1 MIRRIISIFLA
12 VCLMFGLL
20 PVGALAA
27 TPTSGSCGKYAK
39 WSYHA
44 ATKTL
49 TISGRGDM
57 ADYKT
62 ERGGLVDNPPPWDAY
77 REEMEHAVINS
88 GITSIGSEAFGSQWS
103 DKTYPN
109 LRSVSIAPTVTKIG
123 DAAFNGAKKLD
134 AIELTNVTSLGSG
147 VFQFSGLKSIYIPA
161 SLETIPE
168 DGTDTSAVLCFLGC
182 SELQSIIVSSGNPKY
197 HSVDGV
203 LFAGTALL
211 CYPAGKTGSNYA
223 VPNGTT
229 KITGEAFRGNSNIT
243 AVSIPASVQKIGNFA
258 FMYCDRLQNA
268 DLAEG
273 ITSVAS
279 TAFSHTA
286 VATLVLPASV
296 TDFTS
301 TSAYE
306 DRSDTAQTLYF
317 TGKAAPAFDGLGC
330 TTNTVVYYPE
340 NATGWDTVQQQDDV
354 KHYIKQGWLEFRTG
368 TPPVKATAIEPMS
381 FGDLIING
389 AGTAISYYLLTD
401 ANQNPVPG
409 VRVSYTLSGTDG
421 SRTIAQAVS
430 DGNGILAVPT
440 PQVTA
445 DTSFTVVFRPY
456 DANTSYSGSSQT
468 FDVRVKQLSYSQRWK
483 GALKGIGELGLSA
496 GVGVAL
502 PVSAFEATLGKLAA
516 SGEISASVEFKE
528 TYEDGVRSRDMLC
541 TYDEAAQIKA
551 NAGIDASVM
560 DNVKLTLIG
569 AASSAKINHAQT
581 FGLHLDNY
589 NPISMTQTLKAG
601 TFLMQCALLPSNGSV
616 FVTKLLETLNLGA
629 NAYKSEGKLTIKAG
643 ASAVSLKIG
652 PENGK
657 QFSGGVLGLDADS
670 IWTFTHNFNLY
681 NNQEIIS
688 KATKASIGAGIL
700 SNIKYGDDT
709 DNINSKAYI
718 FGAKHTNSVEMSAT
732 TDHSTGELQALSYK
746 VYDGDES
753 GIAWFSR
760 SNDIFATVTYQ
771 GDAAKS
777 LAQAYPALAQFAAGD
792 YLAMKYSDVISA
804 FTASS
809 LPASVTE
816 TYKSKTG
823 MDGEFPI
830 GVAAGLDAKIGLG
843 ISGED
848 SYEFVKNTAAT
859 HHGTIY
865 TTTMANATLDTVR
878 EKTITLDEYVT
889 EPLRAITEKLSDT
902 ITSIFNTVVGGVK
915 NAWSSVKGTV
925 SGWYLEVRSM
935 VSSSTQAQSYAML
948 SVMNADADA
957 DTASVAVTVGDPYIV
972 AVYADRERKTLVS
985 DEALAEHPLTLELQY
1000 TAGMLAAAGAVSSA
1014 DIRLFHYDPDRNL
1027 YICCEST
1034 HDPST
1039 RTVSAQITQQGEYI
1053 LGVDTAA
1060 PLVDGFMLS
1069 DGTLMPTITAVISDM
1084 SGIGDFSFYL
1094 DGNAVQPLVTMENLS
1109 SFYDTRSGV
1118 FTYSFAAPLTAG
1130 EHTAS
1135 FLVTDTLGNRMR
1147 EPVSFSFRLSGFG
1160 VTFTSFD
1167 VPTAVN
1173 IDEEQL
1179 IVTAATTQTATIS
1192 GMLLS
1197 IKTPDGN
1204 HLSVP
1209 MTLGTDGVWT
1219 AALNTLP
1226 ESRELTLCAI
1236 ASDSFGNSIRSDS
1249 RTVTLLSSKTDAAA
1263 LCSAQAAAAGNG
1275 VNVTCVIAAP
1285 GTQALSGILIAAA
1298 YDIDG
1303 KMLACTQVGVGLQKN
1318 EQQDVSL
1325 RLSGTSG
1332 QAFYVKLFFYN
1343 PTQGNTPICRSI
1355 LCLVR

>member
-20 PVGALAA
+20 PVSALAA
-27 TPTSGSCGKYAK
+27 TPTSGSCGKNAK
-39 WSYHA
+39 WSYNT

-57 ADYKT
+57 TDY
-62 ERGGLVDNPPPWDAY
+62 EVDPVMGIEDAPPWNAY
-77 REEMEHAVINS
+77 REELEHVIINS
-88 GITSIGSEAFGSQWS
+88 GITSIGSQAFGSWHS
-103 DKTYPN
+103 SNYYPN
-109 LRSVSIAPTVTKIG
+109 ISSVFISSTVTKLG
-123 DAAFNGAKKLD
+123 KYAFAYAEKLES
-134 AIELTNVTSLGSG
+134 IELPNVTSIGYDALHGTG
-147 VFQFSGLKSIYIPA
+147 IH
-161 SLETIPE
+161 SLMLPSTLAEFE
-168 DGTDTSAVLCFLGC
+168 GADSRGFLFC
-182 SELQSIIVSSGNPKY
+182 KNLQSITVDSGNQKY
-197 HSVDGV
+197 RSVDGV
-203 LFAGTALL
+203 LFEGNKLL
-211 CYPAGKTGSNYA
+211 RYPAGKAGNIYT
-223 VPNGTT
+223 VPSGTT
-229 KITGEAFRGNSNIT
+229 WIATSAFADNENITTISIPSSVSKIDSLAFEQCSKLAKITI
-243 AVSIPASVQKIGNFA
+243 
-258 FMYCDRLQNA
+258 
-268 DLAEG
+268 AEG
-273 ITSVAS
+273 VTRVAS
-279 TAFSHTA
+279 DAFWGTALTSI
-286 VATLVLPASV
+286 VLPASV
-296 TDFTS
+296 NDFT
-301 TSAYE
+301 TNWGTEPDVDYLN
-306 DRSDTAQTLYF
+306 RTFYF
-317 TGKAAPAFDGLGC
+317 TGTEAPEFDTYCCNVWSGYK
-330 TTNTVVYYPE
+330 VVICYPE
-340 NATGWDTVQQQDDV
+340 NATGWDAVQQQDDV
-354 KHYIKQGWLEFRTG
+354 KYQVEAGVLEFKAG

-502 PVSAFEATLGKLAA
+502 PVSDFEATLGKLAA

-528 TYEDGVRSRDMLC
+528 AYEDGVRSRDMLC

-560 DNVKLTLIG
+560 DNVTLTLIG

-589 NPISMTQTLKAG
+589 NPLSMTQTLKAG

-688 KATKASIGAGIL
+688 KATKASIGAGVL

-823 MDGEFPI
+823 MDVEFPI

-935 VSSSTQAQSYAML
+935 VSSSAQAQSYAML

-985 DEALAEHPLTLELQY
+985 DEALAEHPLTIELQY

-1094 DGNAVQPLVTMENLS
+1094 DGNAVHPLVTMENLS

>member
-1 MIRRIISIFLA
+1 
-12 VCLMFGLL
+12 
-20 PVGALAA
+20 
-27 TPTSGSCGKYAK
+27 
-39 WSYHA
+39 
-44 ATKTL
+44 
-49 TISGRGDM
+49 
-57 ADYKT
+57 
-62 ERGGLVDNPPPWDAY
+62 
-77 REEMEHAVINS
+77 MEA
-88 GITSIGSEAFGSQWS
+88 
-103 DKTYPN
+103 
-109 LRSVSIAPTVTKIG
+109 
-123 DAAFNGAKKLD
+123 
-134 AIELTNVTSLGSG
+134 
-147 VFQFSGLKSIYIPA
+147 
-161 SLETIPE
+161 
-168 DGTDTSAVLCFLGC
+168 
-182 SELQSIIVSSGNPKY
+182 
-197 HSVDGV
+197 
-203 LFAGTALL
+203 
-211 CYPAGKTGSNYA
+211 
-223 VPNGTT
+223 
-229 KITGEAFRGNSNIT
+229 
-243 AVSIPASVQKIGNFA
+243 
-258 FMYCDRLQNA
+258 
-268 DLAEG
+268 
-273 ITSVAS
+273 
-279 TAFSHTA
+279 
-286 VATLVLPASV
+286 
-296 TDFTS
+296 
-301 TSAYE
+301 
-306 DRSDTAQTLYF
+306 
-317 TGKAAPAFDGLGC
+317 
-330 TTNTVVYYPE
+330 
-340 NATGWDTVQQQDDV
+340 
-354 KHYIKQGWLEFRTG
+354 
-368 TPPVKATAIEPMS
+368 
-381 FGDLIING
+381 
-389 AGTAISYYLLTD
+389 
-401 ANQNPVPG
+401 
-409 VRVSYTLSGTDG
+409 
-421 SRTIAQAVS
+421 
-430 DGNGILAVPT
+430 
-440 PQVTA
+440 
-445 DTSFTVVFRPY
+445 
-456 DANTSYSGSSQT
+456 
-468 FDVRVKQLSYSQRWK
+468 
-483 GALKGIGELGLSA
+483 
-496 GVGVAL
+496 
-502 PVSAFEATLGKLAA
+502 
-516 SGEISASVEFKE
+516 
-528 TYEDGVRSRDMLC
+528 YEDGVRSRDMLC

-589 NPISMTQTLKAG
+589 NPLSMTQTLKAG

-823 MDGEFPI
+823 MDVEFPI

-957 DTASVAVTVGDPYIV
+957 DTASVAVTVGDPYII

-985 DEALAEHPLTLELQY
+985 DEALAEHPLTIELQY

-1094 DGNAVQPLVTMENLS
+1094 DGNAVHPLVTMENLS

-1147 EPVSFSFRLSGFG
+1147 EPVSFSFCLSGFG

>member
-20 PVGALAA
+20 PVSALAA
-27 TPTSGSCGKYAK
+27 TPTSGSCGKNAK
-39 WSYHA
+39 WSYNT

-57 ADYKT
+57 TDY
-62 ERGGLVDNPPPWDAY
+62 EVDPVMGIEDAPPWNAY
-77 REEMEHAVINS
+77 REELEHVIINS
-88 GITSIGSEAFGSQWS
+88 GITSIGSQAFGSWHS
-103 DKTYPN
+103 SNYYPN
-109 LRSVSIAPTVTKIG
+109 ISSVFISSTVTKLG
-123 DAAFNGAKKLD
+123 KYAFAYAEKLES
-134 AIELTNVTSLGSG
+134 IELPNVTSIGYDALHGTG
-147 VFQFSGLKSIYIPA
+147 IH
-161 SLETIPE
+161 SLMLPSTLAEFE
-168 DGTDTSAVLCFLGC
+168 GADSRGFLFC
-182 SELQSIIVSSGNPKY
+182 KNLQSITVDSGNQKY
-197 HSVDGV
+197 RSVDGV
-203 LFAGTALL
+203 LFEGNKLL
-211 CYPAGKTGSNYA
+211 RYPAGKAGNIYT
-223 VPNGTT
+223 VPSGTT
-229 KITGEAFRGNSNIT
+229 WIATSAFADNENITTISIPSSVSKIDSLAFEQCSKLAKITI
-243 AVSIPASVQKIGNFA
+243 
-258 FMYCDRLQNA
+258 
-268 DLAEG
+268 AEG
-273 ITSVAS
+273 VTRVAS
-279 TAFSHTA
+279 DAFWGTALTSI
-286 VATLVLPASV
+286 VLPASV
-296 TDFTS
+296 NDFT
-301 TSAYE
+301 TNWGTEPDVDYLN
-306 DRSDTAQTLYF
+306 RTFYF
-317 TGKAAPAFDGLGC
+317 TGTEAPEFDTYCCNVWSGYK
-330 TTNTVVYYPE
+330 VVICYPE
-340 NATGWDTVQQQDDV
+340 NATGWDAVQQQDDV
-354 KHYIKQGWLEFRTG
+354 KYQVEAGVLEFKAG

-502 PVSAFEATLGKLAA
+502 PVSDFEATLGKLAA

-528 TYEDGVRSRDMLC
+528 AYEDGVRSRDMLC

-560 DNVKLTLIG
+560 DNVTLTLIG

-589 NPISMTQTLKAG
+589 NPLSMTQTLKAG

-688 KATKASIGAGIL
+688 KATKASIGAGVL

-823 MDGEFPI
+823 MDVEFPI

-935 VSSSTQAQSYAML
+935 VSSSAQAQSYAML

-985 DEALAEHPLTLELQY
+985 DEALAEHPLTIELQY

-1014 DIRLFHYDPDRNL
+1014 DIRLFHYDPARNL

-1094 DGNAVQPLVTMENLS
+1094 DGNAVHPLVTMENLS

>member
-1 MIRRIISIFLA
+1 MTRRIISIFLA
-12 VCLMFGLL
+12 VCLMLGLL
-20 PVGALAA
+20 PVGVLAA

-57 ADYKT
+57 ADYET
-62 ERGGLVDNPPPWDAY
+62 DPAMGIENAPPWDAY
-77 REEMEHAVINS
+77 RDEIKYAIINE
-88 GITSIGSEAFGSQWS
+88 GITSIGTEAFGFQYTSRYYS
-103 DKTYPN
+103 N
-109 LRSVSIAPTVTKIG
+109 LTSVSIAPTVTKIG
-123 DAAFNGAKKLD
+123 RCAFTNAENLESIELPNVTSIGYSAFNGTG
-134 AIELTNVTSLGSG
+134 IHSLMLPSTLVEFKGADSRG
-147 VFQFSGLKSIYIPA
+147 
-161 SLETIPE
+161 
-168 DGTDTSAVLCFLGC
+168 FLSC
-182 SELQSIIVSSGNPKY
+182 KNLQSITVASGNQKY
-197 HSVDGV
+197 RSVDGV
-203 LFAGTALL
+203 LFEGNKLLRYPAEKAGRSYTVPIGTTWIATSAFACNENVTTISVPSSVSKIDSLAFEQCSKLEKITIAEGVTRVASDAFWGTAL
-211 CYPAGKTGSNYA
+211 T
-223 VPNGTT
+223 
-229 KITGEAFRGNSNIT
+229 
-243 AVSIPASVQKIGNFA
+243 SI
-258 FMYCDRLQNA
+258 
-268 DLAEG
+268 
-273 ITSVAS
+273 
-279 TAFSHTA
+279 
-286 VATLVLPASV
+286 VLPASV
-296 TDFTS
+296 NDFTTNWGS
-301 TSAYE
+301 EADVDYLNRTF
-306 DRSDTAQTLYF
+306 YF
-317 TGKAAPAFDGLGC
+317 TGTKAPKFDTYCCNVWRGYK
-330 TTNTVVYYPE
+330 VVIFYPE
-340 NATGWDTVQQQDDV
+340 NATGWDAVQQQDNV
-354 KHYIKQGWLEFRTG
+354 KYQVEAGELEFRTG

-401 ANQNPVPG
+401 TNQDPVPG

-483 GALKGIGELGLSA
+483 GALKGIGEIGLSA
-496 GVGVAL
+496 GVGAAL
-502 PVSAFEATLGKLAA
+502 PVSDFEATLGKLAA

-569 AASSAKINHAQT
+569 AAGSAKINHAQT

-589 NPISMTQTLKAG
+589 NPLSMTQALQAG

-688 KATKASIGAGIL
+688 KATKASIGAGVL

-732 TDHSTGELQALSYK
+732 TNHSTGELQALSYK

-823 MDGEFPI
+823 MDVEFPI

-985 DEALAEHPLTLELQY
+985 DEALAEHPLTIELQY

-1147 EPVSFSFRLSGFG
+1147 EPVSYSFRLSGFG

-1325 RLSGTSG
+1325 RLTGTSG

>member
-1 MIRRIISIFLA
+1 MTRRIISIFLA
-12 VCLMFGLL
+12 VCLMLGLL
-20 PVGALAA
+20 PVGVLAA

-57 ADYKT
+57 ADYET
-62 ERGGLVDNPPPWDAY
+62 DPAMGIENAPPWDAY
-77 REEMEHAVINS
+77 RDEIKYAIINE
-88 GITSIGSEAFGSQWS
+88 GITSIGTEAFGFQYTSRYYS
-103 DKTYPN
+103 N
-109 LRSVSIAPTVTKIG
+109 LTSVSIAPTVTKIG
-123 DAAFNGAKKLD
+123 RCAFTNAENLESIELPNVTSIGYSAFNGTG
-134 AIELTNVTSLGSG
+134 IHSLMLPSTLVEFKGADSRG
-147 VFQFSGLKSIYIPA
+147 
-161 SLETIPE
+161 
-168 DGTDTSAVLCFLGC
+168 FLSC
-182 SELQSIIVSSGNPKY
+182 KNLQSITVASGNQKY
-197 HSVDGV
+197 RSVDGV
-203 LFAGTALL
+203 LFEGNKLLRYPAEKAGRSYTVPIGTTWIATSAFACNENVTTISVPSSVSKIDSLAFEQCSKLEKITIAEGVTRVASDAFWGTAL
-211 CYPAGKTGSNYA
+211 T
-223 VPNGTT
+223 
-229 KITGEAFRGNSNIT
+229 
-243 AVSIPASVQKIGNFA
+243 SI
-258 FMYCDRLQNA
+258 
-268 DLAEG
+268 
-273 ITSVAS
+273 
-279 TAFSHTA
+279 
-286 VATLVLPASV
+286 VLPASV
-296 TDFTS
+296 NDFTTNWGS
-301 TSAYE
+301 EADVDYLNRTF
-306 DRSDTAQTLYF
+306 YF
-317 TGKAAPAFDGLGC
+317 TGTKAPKFDTYCCNVWRGYK
-330 TTNTVVYYPE
+330 VVIFYPE
-340 NATGWDTVQQQDDV
+340 NATGWDAVQQQDNV
-354 KHYIKQGWLEFRTG
+354 KYQVEAGELEFRTG

-401 ANQNPVPG
+401 TNQDPVPG

-483 GALKGIGELGLSA
+483 GALKGIGEIGLSA
-496 GVGVAL
+496 GVGAAL
-502 PVSAFEATLGKLAA
+502 PVSDFEATLGKLAA

-569 AASSAKINHAQT
+569 AAGSAKINHAQT

-589 NPISMTQTLKAG
+589 NPLSMTQALQAG

-688 KATKASIGAGIL
+688 KATKASIGAGVL

-718 FGAKHTNSVEMSAT
+718 FGTKHTNSVEMSAT
-732 TDHSTGELQALSYK
+732 TDHNTGELQALSYK

-753 GIAWFSR
+753 GITWFSR

-792 YLAMKYSDVISA
+792 YLAMKYADVISA
-804 FTASS
+804 FNAFS

-823 MDGEFPI
+823 MDVEFPV

-843 ISGED
+843 VSGED

-889 EPLRAITEKLSDT
+889 EPLRAITNKLSDT

-985 DEALAEHPLTLELQY
+985 DEALAEHPLTIELQY

-1147 EPVSFSFRLSGFG
+1147 EPVSYSFRLSGFG

-1179 IVTAATTQTATIS
+1179 IVTAVTTQTAAVS